1 MPNLKG
7 GKNYKKSK
15 HAPAAGTGRLVE
27 AEADQM
33 YGRVIKILGD
43 RNMRVYCNDNASR
56 ICRVC
61 GAMRKRVFVNLG
73 DLVLISIRDLSNLNE
88 KEKQEQLMKTLKMKD
103 KPMSQK
109 EAERGDIIHKYQH
122 EELSKL
128 KKVEGINEKLFMQL
142 ETVDGKVLGD
152 LKTKEDENDYVGIE
166 FDASSSDEDSNEEES
181 KEDMVIEKKNKKQ
194 VKAKESKHSRV
205 DDDGANDEDKEIDI
219 DDI

>member
-15 HAPAAGTGRLVE
+15 HTTTATSGRLVE

-61 GAMRKRVFVNLG
+61 GAMRKRVYVNLG
-73 DLVLISIRDLSNLNE
+73 DIVLISIRDLSNVTE
-88 KEKQEQLMKTLKMKD
+88 KEKQEETLKIMGMKD
-103 KPMSQK
+103 KPMVQK
-109 EAERGDIIHKYQH
+109 EAERGDIIHKYQP

-128 KKVEGINEKLFMQL
+128 KKAEGINEKLFMQL
-142 ETVDGKVLGD
+142 ENVDGKVLGE
-152 LKTKEDENDYVGIE
+152 LRTKEEDDYVGIE
-166 FDASSSDEDSNEEES
+166 FDASSTDNEDDDAKSEENA
-181 KEDMVIEKKNKKQ
+181 VIEKKNKKQ
-194 VKAKESKHSRV
+194 IKAKESKHSRM
-205 DDDGANDEDKEIDI
+205 DDNDADDGNEKEINI

>member
-15 HAPAAGTGRLVE
+15 HAGPVTSGRLVE
-27 AEADQM
+27 SEEGQL

-61 GAMRKRVFVNLG
+61 GAMRKRVYVNLG
-73 DLVLISIRDLSNLNE
+73 DLVLVSIRDLLNVSE
-88 KEKQEQLMKTLKMKD
+88 KEKLEETLKIMGRKEKTLKE
-103 KPMSQK
+103 K
-109 EAERGDIIHKYQH
+109 EEERGDIIHKYQP

-128 KKVEGINEKLFMQL
+128 KKVEGINEKLFLQL
-142 ETVDGKVLGD
+142 ENVDNKVLGD
-152 LKTKEDENDYVGIE
+152 IRVRDEEDNVGIE
-166 FDASSSDEDSNEEES
+166 FEESSSDEEDNENDAS
-181 KEDMVIEKKNKKQ
+181 DTNLVIEKRHKKQ

-205 DDDGANDEDKEIDI
+205 DVDDDNNDKDIDI

>member
-15 HAPAAGTGRLVE
+15 HTPAAGTGRLVE

-73 DLVLISIRDLSNLNE
+73 DLVLISIRDLTNANE
-88 KEKQEQLMKTLKMKD
+88 KEKQEELMAILKQRE
-103 KPMSQK
+103 KPISQR

-128 KKVEGINEKLFMQL
+128 KKVAGINEKLFMQL
-142 ETVDGKVLGD
+142 ENVDGKVLGEI
-152 LKTKEDENDYVGIE
+152 KTKDEEDYVGIE
-166 FDASSSDEDSNEEES
+166 FAASSDDEEDSNNSES
-181 KEDMVIEKKNKKQ
+181 KDDTVIEKRHKKQ

-205 DDDGANDEDKEIDI
+205 DDEGVNDDKEIDI

>member
-15 HAPAAGTGRLVE
+15 HTTTTSSGRLVE

-61 GAMRKRVFVNLG
+61 GAMRKRVYVNLG
-73 DLVLISIRDLSNLNE
+73 DLVLISVRDLSNMNE
-88 KEKQEQLMKTLKMKD
+88 KEKQEETLKIMGMKD
-103 KPMSQK
+103 KPMVQK
-109 EAERGDIIHKYQH
+109 EAERGDIIHKYQP
-122 EELSKL
+122 EDLSKL
-128 KKVEGINEKLFMQL
+128 KKTVGINEKLFMQL
-142 ETVDGKVLGD
+142 ENVDGKVLGE
-152 LKTKEDENDYVGIE
+152 LRTKEDDDYVGIE
-166 FDASSSDEDSNEEES
+166 FDASSTDDEDDDS
-181 KEDMVIEKKNKKQ
+181 KSEDDKITEKRHKKQ
-194 VKAKESKHSRV
+194 IKAKESKHSRV
-205 DDDGANDEDKEIDI
+205 DDDGDVNDDKEINI

>member
-15 HAPAAGTGRLVE
+15 HTPAAGTGRLVE

-73 DLVLISIRDLSNLNE
+73 DLVLVSIRDLSNVSE
-88 KEKQEQLMKTLKMKD
+88 KEKQEELMKVLKLKD

-109 EAERGDIIHKYQH
+109 EAERGDIIHKYQQ

-142 ETVDGKVLGD
+142 ENVDGKVLGEI
-152 LKTKEDENDYVGIE
+152 KTKDEDEYVGIE
-166 FDASSSDEDSNEEES
+166 FDASSSDNDSNDSES
-181 KEDMVIEKKNKKQ
+181 KDDAIIEKRNKKQ
-194 VKAKESKHSRV
+194 VKAKESKHSQV
-205 DDDGANDEDKEIDI
+205 EVEADDNDDKDFDI